1 MQVFVYGSLKKGYA
15 LHHLLAA
22 EQFAGFAQTQP
33 LYRIYDLGEYPG
45 LIEGPD
51 GLEINGE
58 VYSVSPETL
67 KRLDF
72 AEGVA
77 EGLYARRHIL
87 LKPPFEHATIEAW
100 FWLKSVHACRDC
112 GTSWP

>member
-22 EQFAGFAQTQP
+22 EPFVGFAQTVP
-33 LYRIYDLGEYPG
+33 HYRIYDLGEYPG
-45 LIEGPD
+45 LIDVPD
-51 GLEINGE
+51 GVEINGE
-58 VYSVSPETL
+58 VYSVSLEAL

-77 EGLYARRHIL
+77 AGLYARRRIL
-87 LKPPFEHATIEAW
+87 LKPPFETATTEAW
-100 FWLKSVHACRDC
+100 FWLKSIQGCRDC
-112 GTSWP
+112 GTNWP

>member
-22 EQFAGFAQTQP
+22 EQFVGLAQTQP
-33 LYRIYDLGEYPG
+33 FYRIYDLGEYPG
-45 LIEGPD
+45 LIDVPD

-58 VYSVSPETL
+58 VYSVSNEAM

-77 EGLYARRHIL
+77 DGLYARRGIL
-87 LKPPFEHATIEAW
+87 LKPPFEHVVVDAW
-100 FWLKSVHACRDC
+100 FWLKSVRGCRNC